1 MVVRLLSIDRH
12 AALIRTEHHWLRQS
26 TRLKPTPPLARG
38 RIGAGITQAPGGY
51 LSVG

>member
-1 MVVRLLSIDRH
+1 MVRLLSIDRH
-12 AALIRTEHHWLRQS
+12 CGAYQERTPLAEAIYAAEAHTA
-26 TRLKPTPPLARG
+26 LARG